1 MSISHYFPG
10 LSKHLGFEDEEEVV
24 AACPLAAKKPSNN
37 TFIDWDVISGFR
49 FLLACYVMFM
59 HLGATDSWGAFNN
72 LRGWPWHVH
81 VFFTLGG
88 FSLSAPMNPVIG
100 KKFKYFWARIMGMYP
115 MYAVALIFVFANLLV
130 VCRPSTFRS
139 DYHWDAQPDDLYIE
153 GDKSKGLSPLFCEG
167 TPATPNSYWASLF
180 LTIAVYVTGS
190 AITPI
195 YLMNWWMGFYFWF
208 SAMYYQ
214 CLMIFPAMYNGLSKW
229 RSETKKFV
237 VVLMA
242 LFVLNFV
249 ILIVTWFAS
258 KDYQGY
264 NHYDV
269 ATGDKNSADLYNED
283 GHKHNVTLLS
293 WYLFSPFWM
302 LYFVI
307 GAVTAFL
314 YDAYRPA
321 EKADIRA
328 WGYVADGCTL
338 LVIAWSI
345 CLVAQG
351 NIAYDFDNEYA
362 LRPDEANNYIDTAQ
376 TNRLWDN
383 LCGRFVAPMT
393 TLWIFALSTGEG
405 YTASVLRI
413 PFLVTNIAPHSYNCF
428 LFHQPVAQWYFAATR
443 NGTWWNWWRYRKTM
457 YWFSPGPVPVEW
469 YEYFYLVVLTVG
481 FSALMNATALP
492 FVNAVIGF
500 LSEIIFGQGE
510 DEEVNLAD
518 ALVDAIEDMSGFA
531 PELDWTLDQC
541 GLSSVGL
548 PQLAQRLQ
556 KALSSKGSN
565 MTVTA
570 ASLSSARTVGD
581 IVKVLQEIKDLSKAD
596 GI

>member
-1 MSISHYFPG
+1 
-10 LSKHLGFEDEEEVV
+10 
-24 AACPLAAKKPSNN
+24 
-37 TFIDWDVISGFR
+37 
-49 FLLACYVMFM
+49 
-59 HLGATDSWGAFNN
+59 
-72 LRGWPWHVH
+72 
-81 VFFTLGG
+81 
-88 FSLSAPMNPVIG
+88 
-100 KKFKYFWARIMGMYP
+100 
-115 MYAVALIFVFANLLV
+115 
-130 VCRPSTFRS
+130 
-139 DYHWDAQPDDLYIE
+139 
-153 GDKSKGLSPLFCEG
+153 
-167 TPATPNSYWASLF
+167 
-180 LTIAVYVTGS
+180 
-190 AITPI
+190 
-195 YLMNWWMGFYFWF
+195 MNWWMGFYFWF

-237 VVLMA
+237 IVLMA

-269 ATGDKNSADLYNED
+269 ATGDKNSVDLYNED

-321 EKADIRA
+321 EKANIRA

-345 CLVAQG
+345 CLIAQG

-393 TLWIFALSTGEG
+393 TLWVFALSTGEG

-413 PFLVTNIAPHSYNCF
+413 PFLVTNFAPHSYNCF

-500 LSEIIFGQGE
+500 ISEIIFGQGE

-518 ALVDAIEDMSGFA
+518 ALVEAIEDMSGFA

-556 KALSSKGSN
+556 KALSGKGSN

-581 IVKVLQEIKDLSKAD
+581 IVKVLHEIKDLSKAD